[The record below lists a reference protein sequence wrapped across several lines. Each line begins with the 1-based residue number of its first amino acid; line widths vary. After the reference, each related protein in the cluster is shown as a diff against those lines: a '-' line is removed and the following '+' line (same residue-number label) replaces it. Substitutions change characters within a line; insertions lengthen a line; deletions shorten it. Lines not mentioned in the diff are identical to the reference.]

1 MAGAVRYSSGYKNVG
16 PWVKWPAHQ
25 TKYSTYNS
33 STQDA
38 AYFMSYVNNVGG
50 SDIFL
55 GQYLIE
61 INVKFFRRDIL
72 AGVGLDDTGLVGVTN

>member
-38 AYFMSYVNNVGG
+38 GYFMSYVNNVGSG
-50 SDIFL
+50 DVFL
-55 GQYLIE
+55 G
-61 INVKFFRRDIL
+61 
-72 AGVGLDDTGLVGVTN
+72 